1 VTLCVTGTRSVLPC
15 IPTQSVG
22 TINKA
27 LWFADPAVNTSSVGV
42 SKLTPTV
49 IGDDPSHA
57 AELPA
62 QTLRD
67 TSVLKAT
74 PPLPELDNALG

>member
-1 VTLCVTGTRSVLPC
+1 MIAPTLCVTGTRSVLPC

-22 TINKA
+22 AIKK
-27 LWFADPAVNTSSVGV
+27 VGD
-42 SKLTPTV
+42 SP
-49 IGDDPSHA
+49 PH
-57 AELPA
+57 LPP

-74 PPLPELDNALG
+74 LPIPELDNALC